1 MNPIALLLLALSM
14 STDAFAVAI
23 CKGASLK
30 NPRFFEALRM
40 GLIFGLIEAITP
52 LIGWLIG
59 NIAASYVDIWGHWIA
74 FALLVALGLHML
86 YEGLN
91 PCREEIEKPTRH
103 SFLKIALT
111 AFGTSIDAMAVGVSL
126 AFVEVNI
133 FLAAGLIGLA
143 TTVMVTLGVML
154 GRVVGSLFGQKAEI
168 MGGLT
173 LIAVGAWILSGNL

>member
-23 CKGASLK
+23 GKGASLK
-30 NPRFFEALRM
+30 NPRFLEALRM
-40 GLIFGLIEAITP
+40 GLIFGSIEAITP

-59 NIAASYVDIWGHWIA
+59 NVAASYVDTWGHWIA
-74 FALLVALGLHML
+74 FALLVALGLHMI

-91 PCREEIEKPTRH
+91 PSREEIEKPSRH
-103 SFLKIALT
+103 SFLKIAIA

-126 AFVEVNI
+126 AFVEVSI
-133 FLAAGLIGLA
+133 FLAAGLIGVA

-154 GRVVGSLFGQKAEI
+154 GRAVGSLFGQKAEI
-168 MGGLT
+168 IGGLT
-173 LIAVGAWILSGNL
+173 LIAVGGWILSGNL

>member
-23 CKGASLK
+23 GKGASLK
-30 NPRFFEALRM
+30 KPRFPEALRM
-40 GLIFGLIEAITP
+40 GLIFGSIEAATP

-59 NIAASYVDIWGHWIA
+59 RVAASYVSAWGHWIA
-74 FALLVALGLHML
+74 FAVLVGLGAHMIS
-86 YEGLN
+86 EGLS
-91 PCREEIEKPTRH
+91 PDKKQTQTPTRH
-103 SFLKIALT
+103 SFLKIALA

-143 TTVMVTLGVML
+143 TTAMVTVGVML
-154 GRVVGSLFGQKAEI
+154 GRVLGSLFGQRAEVI
-168 MGGLT
+168 GGLT
-173 LIAVGAWILSGNL
+173 LIAVGGWIVTGNL